1 MAYPSNG
8 QGPGFTAGLIRM
20 LYGHGL
26 AGKASGLTTLLA
38 SSIIKPKM
46 EGKIA
51 NHEDDLKEAKRA

>member
-1 MAYPSNG
+1 
-8 QGPGFTAGLIRM
+8 M

-26 AGKASGLTTLLA
+26 SGKASGLTTLLA